1 MLLELL
7 TCSEIGGDHEEL
19 QLNVVA
25 ACTNL
30 TFYSC
35 RGVRCLSSPPISLL
49 TLSLPLELWRSSDRH
64 P

>member
-7 TCSEIGGDHEEL
+7 TCSEIGDDHEEL

-30 TFYSC
+30 TFYTC
-35 RGVRCLSSPPISLL
+35 RGVSSNSLNLSFNYFLKFINFIF
-49 TLSLPLELWRSSDRH
+49 RQ
-64 P
+64 

>member
-7 TCSEIGGDHEEL
+7 ACSELGKNQDEL

-30 TFYSC
+30 TYYSC
-35 RGVRCLSSPPISLL
+35 RVSTEHHDICLRCEYVMFFGAAGY
-49 TLSLPLELWRSSDRH
+49 TY
-64 P
+64 

>member
-7 TCSEIGGDHEEL
+7 TCSEIGGNHEEL

-30 TFYSC
+30 TFYTC
-35 RGVRCLSSPPISLL
+35 RGVSFS
-49 TLSLPLELWRSSDRH
+49 
-64 P
+64 